1 MIEGRRLNPMLVGRL
16 VDNIQHQGI
25 GGKKIIL
32 EREFTVNDILDQPIQ
47 QMNIACVNF
56 LMRRMD
62 FVVPHNGNK
71 KLYYGHVNGLGYFIA
86 EDELVGA
93 LTTASDEEIREVW

>member
-1 MIEGRRLNPMLVGRL
+1 MVEGRKLNPMLVGRL
-16 VDNIQHQGI
+16 VDTIKHQGI

-47 QMNIACVNF
+47 QMNIAYVNF

-71 KLYYGHVNGLGYFIA
+71 KLYYGHVNRLGYFIA
-86 EDELVGA
+86 EDELVGVI
-93 LTTASDEEIREVW
+93 TTATEEEIREVW

>member
-1 MIEGRRLNPMLVGRL
+1 MIEGRRLNPMLIGRL

-25 GGKKIIL
+25 GGKRIIL

-86 EDELVGA
+86 EDELVGTI
-93 LTTASDEEIREVW
+93 TTASDEEIREVW

>member
-1 MIEGRRLNPMLVGRL
+1 MVEGRKLNPMLVGRL
-16 VDNIQHQGI
+16 VDTIKHQGI

-32 EREFTVNDILDQPIQ
+32 EREFTVNDIIDQPIQ
-47 QMNIACVNF
+47 QMNIAYVNF

-71 KLYYGHVNGLGYFIA
+71 KLYYGHINRLGYFIA
-86 EDELVGA
+86 EDELVGVI
-93 LTTASDEEIREVW
+93 TTASDEEIREVW

>member
-1 MIEGRRLNPMLVGRL
+1 MVEGRKLNPMLVGRL
-16 VDNIQHQGI
+16 VDTIKHQGI

-32 EREFTVNDILDQPIQ
+32 EREFTVNDIIDQPIQ
-47 QMNIACVNF
+47 QMNIAYVNF

-71 KLYYGHVNGLGYFIA
+71 KLYYGHVNRLGYFIA
-86 EDELVGA
+86 EDELVGVI
-93 LTTASDEEIREVW
+93 TTASDEEIREVW

>member
-1 MIEGRRLNPMLVGRL
+1 MIEGRRLNPMLIGRL

-32 EREFTVNDILDQPIQ
+32 EREFTVNDIIDQPIQ
-47 QMNIACVNF
+47 QMNIAYVNF

-71 KLYYGHVNGLGYFIA
+71 KLYYGHVNRLGYFIA
-86 EDELVGA
+86 EDELAGVI
-93 LTTASDEEIREVW
+93 TTATEEEIREIW

>member
-1 MIEGRRLNPMLVGRL
+1 MIDGKFIEPTLIGRL

-25 GGKKIIL
+25 SGKRIIL
-32 EREFTVNDILDQPIQ
+32 EREFTVNDILDQPIN

-56 LMRRMD
+56 LIRRMD

-93 LTTASDEEIREVW
+93 ITTASDEEIREVW